1 MSAEPALLAEF
12 TGTLIADAQ
21 ARCKAVDAQGHMV
34 AMIVMDVRLDN
45 AARHNHLR
53 VEKPLHGLSMAVAET
68 AARRYTKGTRVTVQ
82 APVAWLHI
90 KAENTKHIHV
100 LQPKETTA

>member
-1 MSAEPALLAEF
+1 MTTEPGLLAEF

-21 ARCKAVDAQGHMV
+21 ARSKPVDAQGHMQPV
-34 AMIVMDVRLDN
+34 IVMDVRLDN
-45 AARHNHLR
+45 ATHNHLR
-53 VEKPLHGLSMAVAET
+53 VEQPFAGLQMHIAEA

-90 KAENTKHIHV
+90 KAENTQHIHV
-100 LQPKETTA
+100 LQPEETTT